1 MILAPVVRNKKTCER
16 LKIRTEK
23 TVRMLLGVVQPYQFI
38 SVEAQLPISFLYSF
52 IIVLLTP
59 R

>member
-38 SVEAQLPISFLYSF
+38 SVEAQLPIALYSF